1 MAVMAIAHKPDL
13 TMEQVQEVFRKRF
26 EPKYRVEAL
35 KGLHGAISRRNFM
48 VVKNPFIAASV
59 RLEQSEGET
68 KFVYSGVVPRWW
80 ARLFSVAVLIGSLI
94 NWTGLTNEVAE
105 LTSLPAQAL
114 GRAQR
119 NDCQVPEQIV
129 PA

>member
-35 KGLHGAISRRNFM
+35 EGLSGAIRRRDFM
-48 VVKNPFIAASV
+48 VVKNPFVAVSV
-59 RLEQSEGET
+59 KLEQGERET
-68 KFVYSGVVPRWW
+68 KLVYNGMVPRWW

-105 LTSLPAQAL
+105 LIRTA
-114 GRAQR
+114 
-119 NDCQVPEQIV
+119 PEFK
-129 PA
+129 